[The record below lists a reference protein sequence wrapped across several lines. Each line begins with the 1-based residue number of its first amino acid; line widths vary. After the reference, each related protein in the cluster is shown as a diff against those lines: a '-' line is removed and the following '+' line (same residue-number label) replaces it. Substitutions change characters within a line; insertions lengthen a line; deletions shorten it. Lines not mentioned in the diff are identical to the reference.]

1 MGQEV
6 CYGAPPFCW
15 RDEKMRIAALCTAA
29 TLVFASAVPVGT
41 ARAQINRLEIK
52 MPQVE
57 AGEVELEY
65 LGDYHFGQ
73 PRRRFV
79 DAAAGASVVDD
90 NDFNRHRH
98 TLGLGY
104 GFARWLGLQVAVEA
118 EQARIE
124 DAETLDRANA
134 FADPKITEI
143 EVEGTIVL
151 VPAGKDGFGLAALI
165 EHNIALDR
173 REPDQLFL
181 GAALQHVRGA
191 WSATANIYAVRH
203 FGGREERDGASIS
216 DERWDL
222 QYAAQIKYRVSET
235 LALALE
241 GYGVVERLGT
251 SGTKSDAR
259 VRFGDFDRHLAGP
272 VLYYSWNADDRAV
285 RKMKQAVRAHG
296 GAGTGK
302 AAIDDEDGDNDGLR
316 YTLGAGLLFGLNA
329 NTADVALKWIL
340 TVEF

>member
-1 MGQEV
+1 M
-6 CYGAPPFCW
+6 
-15 RDEKMRIAALCTAA
+15 L
-29 TLVFASAVPVGT
+29 VGT
-41 ARAQINRLEIK
+41 ASAQINRLEIK
-52 MPQVE
+52 TPHVE

-65 LGDYHFGQ
+65 LGDYHLGQ

-79 DAAAGASVVDD
+79 EATPGALVVDD

-98 TLGLGY
+98 ALGLGY
-104 GFARWLGLQVAVEA
+104 GLTSWLGLQIAAEA
-118 EQARIE
+118 EQARVE
-124 DAETLDRANA
+124 DAEALGQANA
-134 FADPKITEI
+134 FADPKVTEI

-165 EHNIALDR
+165 EHNIAFDR

-203 FGGREERDGASIS
+203 FGGREERDGALVS

-241 GYGVVERLGT
+241 GYGVVERLGN
-251 SGTKSDAR
+251 SGTRSDAR

-272 VLYYSWNADDRAV
+272 VLYYSWNADDRAA
-285 RKMKQAVRAHG
+285 RKARPGLRGRG
-296 GAGTGK
+296 GAGKTG
-302 AAIDDEDGDNDGLR
+302 IDDEDGDKDGPR
-316 YTLGAGLLFGLNA
+316 YTLGAGVLFGLNE
-329 NTADVALKWIL
+329 NTSDVVLKWAL